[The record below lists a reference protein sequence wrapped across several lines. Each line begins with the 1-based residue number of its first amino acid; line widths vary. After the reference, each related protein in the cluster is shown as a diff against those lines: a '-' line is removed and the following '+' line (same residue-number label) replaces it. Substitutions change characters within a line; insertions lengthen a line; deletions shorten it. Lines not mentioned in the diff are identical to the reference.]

1 MEDGKPRFLCTVE
14 YCYSVVI
21 QKGVNPTMENKYSE
35 HVYSKKDI
43 DKAYIIGLESAVFV
57 LEKSIGLSPEGQREM
72 LESLKEMVQKEKVSV
87 TMSK

>member
-1 MEDGKPRFLCTVE
+1 
-14 YCYSVVI
+14 
-21 QKGVNPTMENKYSE
+21 MENKYRE
-35 HVYSKKDI
+35 HAYSKKDI

-87 TMSK
+87 AMSK

>member
-1 MEDGKPRFLCTVE
+1 MGDGKPRFLCTVE

-21 QKGVNPTMENKYSE
+21 QKGVNPTMENKYRE
-35 HVYSKKDI
+35 HAYSKKDI

-87 TMSK
+87 AMSK